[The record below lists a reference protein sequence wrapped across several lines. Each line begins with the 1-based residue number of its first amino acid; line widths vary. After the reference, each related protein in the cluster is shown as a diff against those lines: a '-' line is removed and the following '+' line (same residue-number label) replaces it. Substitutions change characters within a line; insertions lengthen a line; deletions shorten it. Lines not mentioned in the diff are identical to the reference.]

1 MKKKDQLFRSWRRL
15 GIATGA
21 VALLVAMTP
30 NRAPAAQ
37 LELTYSGMLNSQDAL
52 NPALQSSPSYFASS
66 TAFTINA
73 WFDTSSPNLAPPLHG
88 PFAGFRA
95 YDPSSATISIGG
107 MMYSIETIGANPL
120 AGISVAIFDQNSF
133 TPGHYGVG
141 ILQNPPKD
149 GAGIIGD
156 FLSSSPNFTAAKI
169 TPTTFG
175 GYWGV
180 GYGSGV
186 CLQGTGGNCSDNAV
200 TPLVLQNGAGLM
212 FNLTLGNYNEDYPVA
227 HSPSTPVGALNSASL
242 TATPE
247 PGTCALAGLA
257 FAAIIGFAKRRGR

>member
-1 MKKKDQLFRSWRRL
+1 MKKKDQPFPSWRRI
-15 GIATGA
+15 GIVTGA
-21 VALLVAMTP
+21 MALFLAVTP
-30 NRAPAAQ
+30 NVARAAQ
-37 LELTYSGMLNSQDAL
+37 LELTYSGVFNSQNAL
-52 NPALQSSPSYFASS
+52 NPASQSSPSYFTLP

-73 WFDTSSPNLAPPLHG
+73 WFDTSNPNLAPPIQG

-95 YDPSSATISIGG
+95 YDPSSAIITIGG
-107 MMYSIETIGANPL
+107 MIYSIETIGADPVS
-120 AGISVAIFDQNSF
+120 GISVAIFDQNSF

-141 ILQNPPKD
+141 ILQNPPQD

-180 GYGSGV
+180 GYGSGI
-186 CLQGTGGNCSDNAV
+186 CLQGTGGNCSVNAV
-200 TPLVLQNGAGLM
+200 TPLILQDVEGM
-212 FNLTLGNYNEDYPVA
+212 KFNLTLGNYNEDYPVA

-257 FAAIIGFAKRRGR
+257 FAAMIGFAKRRRC